1 MPPMFTWIW
10 ANLALLLLP
19 NVVAKLSVVQC
30 VTAELVPLAHQSRRS
45 LPNSSSDSGAC
56 ITTAIA
62 NRALSSSIIPT
73 STSIPSA
80 TFTPAS
86 PAPAPVNSSNG
97 THWNIYP
104 IVLEVF
110 LGLLVVALAVGLL
123 LRWRKRRIQR
133 AVNQQGPV
141 GPPPQQ
147 VQTREV
153 AEHNVP
159 MSTVTAERGQ
169 LPPSMPVA
177 STSSGS
183 GVEGRTGDTI
193 TLEPR

>member
-1 MPPMFTWIW
+1 MFIWIW

-19 NVVAKLSVVQC
+19 NVVAKLSVV
-30 VTAELVPLAHQSRRS
+30 HH
-45 LPNSSSDSGAC
+45 SGAC

-73 STSIPSA
+73 SASIPSA
-80 TFTPAS
+80 SFTPAS
-86 PAPAPVNSSNG
+86 PAPGNSSNG
-97 THWNIYP
+97 TNHWNIYP

-110 LGLLVVALAVGLL
+110 LGLLVVALAVGLF

-133 AVNQQGPV
+133 AVNQEGPV
-141 GPPPQQ
+141 GRPPQQ
-147 VQTREV
+147 GQTGEV
-153 AEHNVP
+153 AENNVP
-159 MSTVTAERGQ
+159 MSTMTTERGQ

-183 GVEGRTGDTI
+183 GVERRTGDII